1 MGFDWTA
8 FATGFL
14 EQTYDIMEGN
24 RKKAEEY
31 EDKQREL
38 AERNTPLMQQRK
50 EVSNIAYS
58 KSRQLLAKGV
68 PENLIREAHAS
79 GPTGLS
85 DLEKSW
91 SDAER
96 KYGPEAVKAN
106 PDMYFAGSLSAADLR
121 MEGDEA
127 MPLDQYIQRT
137 YGVAAPSPGSYK
149 EAESNFLSRFY
160 GRNAK
165 DRVRA
170 RLDQEIGAMGYS
182 LYDINEIARSAEY
195 TSLAPGAAV
204 QYKAP
209 NVFTPRNIDDEF
221 INLNRIVSN
230 MESSTAYQQAEATLE
245 AAREKASSNII
256 QSDPEQLKAAK
267 EAVAAAQANLDDIKR
282 KRLGPVLMQ
291 KAGIYQGDS
300 YAKVMGSSIDALL
313 GEGFTSSIFGTQE
326 EEAAATTA
334 QGAATP
340 AKPEDIT
347 TTKLAPAVKRI
358 QDWQEKTTETFE
370 DPRYGELAVVTEGDE
385 TKLVVTKKLVAAD
398 GTTIEPGTE
407 LPAEIAQRIMR
418 TREAIPTDVVE
429 QGGVSKQRRRGGSV
443 TVTEEEAAVEEGPK
457 RFGRAGFKASAQD
470 TTAEEEA
477 LVGVPN
483 PKRKGG
489 RGIAPE
495 PVDQSMEIKQSAE
508 PDKFYAVKIPGVV
521 GEKKVKGSDL
531 SLIPDEMLS
540 DNVQTVAIREMD
552 EGEDLKTWGP
562 GRLKSAF
569 KTGIAAQPVEGRS
582 GPTQRPMVGKNL
594 RMAEANDEANRVDEM
609 SDSLLRNSGL
619 DMLDFAREQGLN
631 KESRNEDILMAI
643 TEWAQANKKQLP
655 MDKGALIYAIKYGLG
670 LR

>member
-1 MGFDWTA
+1 MSFDWTA

-14 EQTYDIMEGN
+14 EQTYEVIEGN

-38 AERNTPLMQQRK
+38 AERNAPLVQKRK
-50 EVSNIAYS
+50 EVSNIAYG
-58 KSRQLLAKGV
+58 KARNLLAKGI
-68 PENLIREAHAS
+68 PENLIREAAAA

-85 DLEKSW
+85 DLEKNW

-106 PDMYFAGSLSAADLR
+106 PDIYFAGSLSAADLR
-121 MEGDEA
+121 MEGDAA
-127 MPLDQYIQRT
+127 MSLDQYIQKT
-137 YGVAAPSPGSYK
+137 YGVTAPTTGSYK
-149 EAESNFLSRFY
+149 EPETNFLGRFY

-165 DRVRA
+165 DRARA

-182 LYDINEIARSAEY
+182 LYDINEIARSSDY
-195 TSLAPGAAV
+195 TSLAPGATV

-209 NVFTPRNIDDEF
+209 NIFTPRNIDDEF

-230 MESSTAYQQAEATLE
+230 MESSTAYTQAEATLE

-267 EAVAAAQANLDDIKR
+267 EAVAAAQAKLDAIKR

-313 GEGFTSSIFGTQE
+313 GEGFTNSIFGTQE

-340 AKPEDIT
+340 AQPEGIT

-358 QDWQEKTTETFE
+358 QDWEEKTTETFQ
-370 DPRYGELAVVTEGDE
+370 DPRYGELAVVTEDDE

-407 LPAEIAQRIMR
+407 LPAEVAQRIM
-418 TREAIPTDVVE
+418 TIREAIPTDVAE
-429 QGGVSKQRRRGGSV
+429 QVGVSKTRRRSGNIGQTGV
-443 TVTEEEAAVEEGPK
+443 VEPEAEAPVVP
-457 RFGRAGFKASAQD
+457 D
-470 TTAEEEA
+470 TME
-477 LVGVPN
+477 
-483 PKRKGG
+483 
-489 RGIAPE
+489 
-495 PVDQSMEIKQSAE
+495 QSIQIKQEADPE
-508 PDKFYAVKIPGVV
+508 KFYAVKIPGVV

-531 SLIPDEMLS
+531 SLVPDEMLS

-552 EGEDLKTWGP
+552 EGEDLKTWGL

-594 RMAEANDEANRVDEM
+594 RMAEAEDEGGRVDEM

-619 DMLDFAREQGLN
+619 DMLNFAREQGLN